1 MQAERFSEDY
11 HGTHAKPARPVPL
24 DWHEATGRM
33 EAARVLAHTCECRPV
48 LPELCSRGGGDL
60 IRRDRHRLEGR
71 VPVRARGEHLGSRS
85 GGWGTGE
92 CRPRYDR
99 SSCESEAMSSGER
112 RCGIVR

>member
-1 MQAERFSEDY
+1 MPPEPGPVQAERFSEDY

-71 VPVRARGEHLGSRS
+71 CLSEPGVSISGVGPAAGGQASVVRGM
-85 GGWGTGE
+85 TD
-92 CRPRYDR
+92 RPASPRQ
-99 SSCESEAMSSGER
+99 
-112 RCGIVR
+112 